1 MLCKHIVFHE
11 GLPNVGKRGKGWNG
25 LADVGCV
32 AEVLSRQDVLE
43 AATGA
48 ERTGAATGFAPSAAL
63 LLMLV
68 LPHLH
73 K

>member
-1 MLCKHIVFHE
+1 MLCKHIFFHA
-11 GLPNVGKRGKGWNG
+11 GLPNVGKCGKGWNG
-25 LADVGCV
+25 SADVGCV
-32 AEVLSRQDVLE
+32 AEVLSRQDVVE
-43 AATGA
+43 AVEQTGA
-48 ERTGAATGFAPSAAL
+48 GAATGFAPLAVL

>member
-1 MLCKHIVFHE
+1 MLCKHIFFHA
-11 GLPNVGKRGKGWNG
+11 GLPNVGKCGKGWNG

-43 AATGA
+43 AA
-48 ERTGAATGFAPSAAL
+48 EQTGAATGFAPSAAL

>member
-1 MLCKHIVFHE
+1 M
-11 GLPNVGKRGKGWNG
+11 GLPNAGKCGKGWNG

-32 AEVLSRQDVLE
+32 AEVLSRQDVVE
-43 AATGA
+43 PAEQTGA
-48 ERTGAATGFAPSAAL
+48 GAATGFAPSAAL